1 MSEFNRD
8 LEALGAKLV
17 DQDSLETSITRRAN
31 EALLSKDAEL
41 DQKRLEKATKDLNST
56 LKRISIL
63 ESRLNNPRTKLSERQ
78 KLRDE
83 IKWFEQNELV
93 PRRRDVEDITAR
105 LEESKKQLD
114 GAQSAKEGNTVE
126 SKNEKLPG
134 ETEKEF
140 LIRTGKITAFGNIN
154 SFQQIGQETEQV
166 KSHVFLRA
174 PGFEDTQTM
183 KIEKSKEDF
192 DMDNTVEQDSID
204 EDEES
209 YDDNGALLEDQDR
222 DQDFQDTQE
231 DLGEDSD
238 GSVYEVEKEEDSNSD
253 SETPIVKTE
262 EDDLIENNNYDS
274 EELNDA
280 EEESSTTYLR
290 NVDDGDE
297 LVYQQRLRQWV
308 SRRASLRGTEVS
320 DSSKQEW
327 FKPHPTIPDAVLNNQ
342 FKLPGDIYP
351 SLFDYQ
357 KTCVQWLW
365 ELYSQKTGGII
376 GDEMGLGKTIQVIS
390 FVAGLHYSGLLDKP
404 VLVVVP
410 ATVLNQWVNEFHRW
424 WPPLRCIILHSI
436 GSGMGKSAVRS
447 EEKLEEFLE
456 NSDPTQSKNSLRGI
470 NSQINAKEIVD
481 RVMEKGHVL
490 VTTYVGLRI
499 YSKHILPR
507 EWGYVVLD
515 EGHKIR
521 NPDSDISLTCK
532 QIKTYNRIILSGT
545 PIQNNLIELWSL
557 FDFVFPGRLGT
568 LPVFQQQFS
577 IPINMGGYANASNI
591 QVQTGYKCA
600 VILRDLISPYLLRRL
615 KSDVA
620 QDLPKKNEMV
630 LFVKLTQV
638 QQELYEKFLHSEE
651 LSSILKGRRNVLMG
665 VDILRKI
672 CNHPDLV
679 NRDIL
684 EHKKNY
690 NYGNP
695 VKSGKMQ
702 VLKNL
707 LQLWQSQEHK
717 TLLFCQTRQMLDILE
732 KFVANLRLLDIDRPG
747 EEKPDEYFTYLR
759 MDGSTPIAKRQD
771 LVDKF
776 NSDPNLHVFLLTTKV
791 GGLGVNLTGADRVII
806 YDPDWNPSTDIQAR
820 ERAWRLGQ
828 KKDITIYRLM
838 TTGSIEEK
846 IYHRQIFKTFLT
858 NKILKDPKQRRFFKV
873 NDLHDLFTLGDQNEV
888 GTETGDMFNGS
899 ETNFGGNK
907 TRAPSTLL
915 KKKHKNDDDFYKVAS
930 ITGVSKLD
938 KFQGDEEEEEVSGES
953 RDENRIMEG
962 IFANSGVHSALKHD
976 EIINSS
982 NQEMSLVEKEAS
994 KVANEAASAL
1004 KRSRKLARR
1013 NEIGTPTWTGKFGLA
1028 GRFGQ
1033 KKKTVSGRINKSSGS
1048 GVLSS
1053 ESILGELKQKKAVR
1067 ASVFTK
1073 KSNSSE
1079 NNEAVDKKAT
1089 IEKLVTFLQSRPDSF
1104 GTSSVILKNA
1114 GVAMK
1119 DENDMI
1125 LIRSMLREIAVWD
1138 SGRSGW
1144 KLKKEFSQNEE
1155 L

>member
-1 MSEFNRD
+1 MADYDQD

-17 DQDSLETSITRRAN
+17 DQDQLESSITKKAN

-41 DQKRLEKATKDLNST
+41 DQKRLDKAVKDLNST
-56 LKRISIL
+56 LTRIKTL
-63 ESRLNNPRTKLSERQ
+63 ESRLNNPRTKLSQR
-78 KLRDE
+78 KSLRDE
-83 IKWFEQNELV
+83 IKWFEENELI
-93 PRRRDVEDITAR
+93 PRKQDVDDIKSR
-105 LEESKKQLD
+105 LEESKKSLE
-114 GAQSAKEGNTVE
+114 GAKNQDANNT
-126 SKNEKLPG
+126 SKNMNEKLPG

-140 LIRTGKITAFGNIN
+140 LIRTGKITAFGNENAFHQDLEGTN
-154 SFQQIGQETEQV
+154 SNEQV
-166 KSHVFLRA
+166 KSHVYLRA
-174 PGFEDTQTM
+174 PGFDDAPASSQLGTSRVKQEVTESDVIEDADVAIQ
-183 KIEKSKEDF
+183 E
-192 DMDNTVEQDSID
+192 
-204 EDEES
+204 
-209 YDDNGALLEDQDR
+209 
-222 DQDFQDTQE
+222 E
-231 DLGEDSD
+231 DLSSESD
-238 GSVYEVEKEEDSNSD
+238 
-253 SETPIVKTE
+253 I
-262 EDDLIENNNYDS
+262 DDQVQYKDK
-274 EELNDA
+274 
-280 EEESSTTYLR
+280 R

-297 LVYQQRLRQWV
+297 YVYQQRLKNWIK
-308 SRRASLRGTEVS
+308 RRSQLRTE
-320 DSSKQEW
+320 DSSPEKEEW
-327 FKPHPTIPDAVLNNQ
+327 FKAHPTIPDSKLNDT

-390 FVAGLHYSGLLDKP
+390 FIAGLHYSGLLEKP

-424 WPPLRCIILHSI
+424 WPPLRCVILHSI
-436 GSGMGKSAVRS
+436 GSGMGKNAVKS
-447 EEKLEEFLE
+447 EEKLEALLE
-456 NSDPTQSKNSLRGI
+456 TADPTQSSNSFKGI
-470 NSQINAKEIVD
+470 SSQMNAKAIID

-577 IPINMGGYANASNI
+577 IPINMGGYANASNV

-684 EHKKNY
+684 QHKKNY

-732 KFVANLRLLDIDRPG
+732 KFVANLKVLDIEKPG
-747 EEKPDEYFTYLR
+747 EEKENEYFTYLR

-776 NSDPNLHVFLLTTKV
+776 NGDPNLHVFLLTTKV

-899 ETNFGGNK
+899 ETNFGGSK
-907 TRAPSTLL
+907 PRGPGMLL
-915 KKKHKNDDDFYKVAS
+915 NKKHKNDDDFYKVAN
-930 ITGVSKLD
+930 IMGVSKLD
-938 KFQGDEEEEEVSGES
+938 KFQGDDSDNEDDNGKSKDES
-953 RDENRIMEG
+953 RIMEG
-962 IFANSGVHSALKHD
+962 IFANSGVHSTLKHD
-976 EIINSS
+976 EIVDSS
-982 NQEMSLVEKEAS
+982 NQEVSLIEKEAS
-994 KVANEAASAL
+994 RVANEAAQAL
-1004 KRSRKLARR
+1004 KRSRKQARK

-1028 GRFGQ
+1028 GKFGQ
-1033 KKKTVSGRINKSSGS
+1033 KKKPTTSMTRISKSASPS
-1048 GVLSS
+1048 TLSS
-1053 ESILGELKQKKAVR
+1053 ASILGELKQKKVVKE
-1067 ASVFTK
+1067 SVFGK
-1073 KSNSSE
+1073 KTNKDSQE
-1079 NNEAVDKKAT
+1079 KDKLDKKET
-1089 IEKLVTFLQSRPDSF
+1089 VEKLVSYLQSQPDNFS
-1104 GTSSVILKNA
+1104 TSQKILKDAKISLAN
-1114 GVAMK
+1114 
-1119 DENDMI
+1119 ENDMI
-1125 LIRSMLREIAVWD
+1125 LIRSMLREIAVW
-1138 SGRSGW
+1138 SAPKGGW
-1144 KLKKEFSQNEE
+1144 KLKSEYVND
-1155 L
+1155 